1 MPHTIQRS
9 SLLRHWPRLLAAG
22 CGVLVIVLVGG
33 LIGGL
38 LERAEAVL
46 GDAVRG
52 RAVFEQHC
60 VVCHGS
66 DGKGDGPAAATL
78 PVRPA
83 NLTDCRRTAEDD
95 IEMIDGIIH
104 HGGSYAGMSPA
115 MPAWGKVLTAMEI
128 ADVATYEKSLCDD
141 PDWVPGELNFPRPL
155 ITGKAIPEQ
164 EVILSGQYTRNFS
177 NLTPGGEDLKDL
189 NTNTH
194 SQYRL
199 TFDGSI
205 EYRINGRTEVEVE
218 APLEVINNNPGYST
232 AGLGDMAVS
241 LKYVLFF
248 DVQHLS
254 IVSAGLELG
263 LPTGRN
269 NGLGS
274 GVLTWEPNL
283 RAGWRWKDLI
293 LQGDMS
299 VELPQQ
305 SANTD
310 SVLVYDLALGYEY
323 EPDPRLE
330 IVPMVELNTEMPL
343 NGDNGGRTI
352 SAVLPE
358 LRVDWLTWSAGV
370 GVQFPFT
377 HLKNYDIQTLFDVTY
392 EYSL

>member
-1 MPHTIQRS
+1 MQTTAPHLI
-9 SLLRHWPRLLAAG
+9 LRRFWPWLLAAG
-22 CGVLVIVLVGG
+22 LCLFVIV

-38 LERAEAVL
+38 IERADAVL

-52 RAVFEQHC
+52 RAIFETHC
-60 VVCHGS
+60 AACHGS
-66 DGKGDGPAAATL
+66 DGKGTGPAAATL
-78 PVRPA
+78 PVKPA

-95 IEMIDGIIH
+95 IEMIDAIIH
-104 HGGSYAGMSPA
+104 HGGSYAGMSPV
-115 MPAWGKVLTAMEI
+115 MPAWDKVLTAMEI
-128 ADVATYEKSLCDD
+128 SDVAAYEKSLCDD
-141 PDWVPGELNFPRPL
+141 PDWVPGELSFPRPL

-164 EVILSGQYTRNFS
+164 EVILSGKYTRNFS
-177 NLTPGGEDLKDL
+177 NLSPGGQDLPG
-189 NTNTH
+189 T
-194 SQYRL
+194 SQYSL

-248 DVQHLS
+248 SVEHLT

-263 LPTGRN
+263 LPTGRSN
-269 NGLGS
+269 KGLGS
-274 GVLTWEPNL
+274 GELTWEPYL
-283 RAGWRWKDLI
+283 RAGWRWDDLI

-299 VELPQQ
+299 MEMPQQ

-310 SVLVYDLALGYEY
+310 SVLLYDLALGYEY

-330 IVPMVELNTEMPL
+330 IVPMVELNTEMAL
-343 NGDNGGRTI
+343 NGDDGGRTLA
-352 SAVLPE
+352 AVLPQ
-358 LRVDWLTWSAGV
+358 LRIKWLTWSAGA

>member
-1 MPHTIQRS
+1 MRHIIQRS
-9 SLLRHWPRLLAAG
+9 SLLRLWPWLLAA
-22 CGVLVIVLVGG
+22 CGFAFVIGLLG
-33 LIGGL
+33 LI
-38 LERAEAVL
+38 ERAEAVL

-78 PVRPA
+78 PVKPA
-83 NLTDCRRTAEDD
+83 DLTDFRRTAEDD
-95 IEMIDGIIH
+95 IEMIEAIVH
-104 HGGSYAGMSPA
+104 HGGSYAGMSPV

-128 ADVATYEKSLCDD
+128 SDVATYEKSLCDD

-155 ITGKAIPEQ
+155 ITEKAIPEQ
-164 EVILSGQYTRNFS
+164 EIVLGGQYTRNFS
-177 NLTPGGEDLKDL
+177 NLSPGGDDLKI
-189 NTNTH
+189 NGTH
-194 SQYRL
+194 SQYNL
-199 TFDGSI
+199 TLKGTI
-205 EYRINGRTEVEVE
+205 ENRINGRTEVDVM
-218 APLEVINNNPGYST
+218 APLEVINNDPGYST

-241 LKYVLFF
+241 IKYVLFF

-263 LPTGRN
+263 LPTGRSKK
-269 NGLGS
+269 GLGS
-274 GVLTWEPNL
+274 GELTWEPNL
-283 RAGWRWKDLI
+283 QAGWRWDDLI

-299 VELPQQ
+299 LELPQQ

-310 SVLVYDLALGYEY
+310 SALVYDLVLGYEY

-330 IVPMVELNTEMPL
+330 LVPMVELNTETAL
-343 NGDNGGRTI
+343 NGDDGGRTI

-377 HLKNYDIQTLFDVTY
+377 HLKDYDNQVLFDVTY
-392 EYSL
+392 EY

>member
-1 MPHTIQRS
+1 MQTTAPHLT
-9 SLLRHWPRLLAAG
+9 LRRLWPWLFAAG
-22 CGVLVIVLVGG
+22 LCPFVIV

-38 LERAEAVL
+38 IERVDAVL

-52 RAVFEQHC
+52 RAVFETHC
-60 VVCHGS
+60 AACHGS
-66 DGKGDGPAAATL
+66 DGKGDGPAAASL
-78 PVRPA
+78 PVKPA

-95 IEMIDGIIH
+95 IEMIDAIIH
-104 HGGSYAGMSPA
+104 HGGSYAGMSPV
-115 MPAWGKVLTAMEI
+115 MPAWDKVLTAMEI
-128 ADVATYEKSLCDD
+128 SDVAAYEKSLCDD
-141 PDWVPGELNFPRPL
+141 PNWVPGELSFPRPL

-164 EVILSGQYTRNFS
+164 EVILSGKYTRNFS
-177 NLTPGGEDLKDL
+177 NLSPGGQDLPG
-189 NTNTH
+189 T
-194 SQYRL
+194 SQYSL

-248 DVQHLS
+248 SVEHLT

-263 LPTGRN
+263 LPTGRSN
-269 NGLGS
+269 KGLGS
-274 GVLTWEPNL
+274 GELTWEPYL
-283 RAGWRWKDLI
+283 RAGWRWDDVI

-299 VELPQQ
+299 LELPQQ

-310 SVLVYDLALGYEY
+310 SVLLYDLALGYEY

-330 IVPMVELNTEMPL
+330 IVPMVELNTEMPV
-343 NGDNGGRTI
+343 NGDDGGRAI
-352 SAVLPE
+352 SALLPE
-358 LRVDWLTWSAGV
+358 LRIKWLTWSAGA
-370 GVQFPFT
+370 GVQVPFT